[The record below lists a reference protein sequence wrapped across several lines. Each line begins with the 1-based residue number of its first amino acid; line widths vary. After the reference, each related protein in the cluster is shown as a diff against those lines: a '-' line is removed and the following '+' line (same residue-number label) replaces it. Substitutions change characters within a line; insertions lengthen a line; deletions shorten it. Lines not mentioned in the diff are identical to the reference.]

1 MDNRQSDIA
10 ALGNVDIQKM
20 NKEELTDVRGMEL
33 DVSVPR
39 QLRAEYILKMTG
51 NPYCFRVGDLGV
63 KLEFMDSAPPL
74 QEILSDFLRR
84 KKSGL

>member
-39 QLRAEYILKMTG
+39 QVRAEYILKMTG

>member
-51 NPYCFRVGDLGV
+51 NPYCFRVRDLGV